1 MGVKEKALR
10 AIRREQ
16 MLSPDSAVVAGVS
29 GGADSVALLH
39 LLVSLRSEGCISAL
53 TAVHVNH
60 SLRGEESLRDQRF
73 VEELCREWEVPL
85 YVEQHDVAALAAEQ
99 GKGVEEVGR
108 ELRYAAF
115 QKAAQTYSSCRIA
128 TAHTADDNAETL
140 LLHLCRG
147 SGLHGATGIPPVRG
161 NIIRPL
167 ITCTREDIEAY
178 CAEHRLAYV
187 TDSTNADTAYARN
200 RIRHT
205 VIPQMRT
212 VNPQATEAIT
222 RFIEQ
227 ARQTDQ
233 FLDKLTTKAVA
244 DAQTDADG
252 IYSREVLFS
261 IEEPIRSRALCR
273 IVKTAEERH
282 VALLLS
288 ALETGNGAVVLPS
301 GVRWC
306 VTDTHFFQE
315 ALADEGYPFF
325 CFPVTISERYRV
337 GDRSYRFSL
346 LSRAE
351 YEQKL
356 NICRYLFQNAFDYD
370 KINGDLFLR
379 QRQDGDCFHPAG
391 RNCGKSLKK
400 LFNEQKTV
408 LRDQIPIVCDAQ
420 GIVLVCGFGCDE
432 RVRVTA
438 DTQTVLLLEKE
449 EDVYENDA
457 PRR

>member
-1 MGVKEKALR
+1 MDVKEKALQV
-10 AIRREQ
+10 IRREQ
-16 MLSPDSAVVAGVS
+16 MLSPDCAVVAGVS

-39 LLVSLRSEGCISAL
+39 FFVSLRSEGRISAL

-73 VEELCREWEVPL
+73 VEELCREWDVPL
-85 YVEQHDVAALAAEQ
+85 FVDQHDVAALAAEQ
-99 GKGVEEVGR
+99 GRGIEEIGR

-115 QKAAQTYSSCRIA
+115 KKAAHAYPCYRIA
-128 TAHTADDNAETL
+128 TAHTADDNVETL

-147 SGLHGATGIPPVRG
+147 SGLHGAAGIPPVRED
-161 NIIRPL
+161 IIRPL
-167 ITCTREDIEAY
+167 ITCTREDVEAY
-178 CAEHRLAYV
+178 CTEHRLSYV

-200 RIRHT
+200 RLRHT
-205 VIPQMRT
+205 VIPQLRT
-212 VNPQATEAIT
+212 INLQATEAIT

-233 FLDKLTTKAVA
+233 FLDKLAARAVA
-244 DAQTDADG
+244 DAQTDTDG
-252 IYSREVLFS
+252 IYSREALYAL
-261 IEEPIRSRALCR
+261 EEPIRSRALCR

-282 VALLLS
+282 ILLLLS
-288 ALETGNGAVVLPS
+288 ALAAGSGAVVLPS

-306 VTDTHFFQE
+306 VTDTQFFQE
-315 ALADEGYPFF
+315 PLANEDYPFF
-325 CFPVTISERYRV
+325 SFPITVGEWYGV

-346 LSRAE
+346 LPRAE

-356 NICRYLFQNAFDYD
+356 NIRRYLFQNAFDYD
-370 KINGDLFLR
+370 RINGDLFCR
-379 QRQDGDCFHPAG
+379 QRQDGDRYHPSG

-408 LRDQIPIVCDAQ
+408 LRDRIPIICDAQ

-432 RVRVTA
+432 RVSISA
-438 DTQTVLLLEKE
+438 DTQTVLLVEKE

-457 PRR
+457 P